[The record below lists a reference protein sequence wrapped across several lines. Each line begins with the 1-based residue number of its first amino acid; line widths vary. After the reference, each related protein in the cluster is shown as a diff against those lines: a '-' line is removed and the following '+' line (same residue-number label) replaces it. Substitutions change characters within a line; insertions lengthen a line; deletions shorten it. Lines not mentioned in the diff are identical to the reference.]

1 MRPDGR
7 LLGCKASAIPIT
19 AVNTTLLALVV
30 YALPMLIVLAVY
42 GRRRRRR
49 HADASMRLQTAAETG
64 LVEPPSLHPV
74 INASQCIGSGVCV
87 SACPEKALG
96 IIDGKAVLAEP
107 SKCIGHGACMASC
120 PVDAISL
127 VYGTERRGI
136 DIPEVNPQFE
146 SNVRG
151 IFVAGELGGMGLIRK
166 AAEQGKQAIKTI
178 ASRPRNASQYDV
190 LIVGAGPAGISA
202 GLAAIEQGLTYRLIE
217 QEAGLGGSVFHYPR
231 NKVAMT
237 APVDLPLVGKMK
249 FVEVTKER
257 LLAFWQ
263 DIVVRTR
270 LKISSSER
278 LEAVERQDGVF
289 QVRTTKGKYQVSN
302 VLLAIGRRGSPRKLE
317 VPGEDQAK
325 VTYRLA
331 DAEQYSS
338 RDVMV
343 VGGGDSAIEAA
354 LALTEAGA
362 RTTLCYRGA
371 AFNRIKPANRQRL
384 EAAARDKRLSVL
396 LGTEIRSIES
406 DSVQIVRGDRE
417 STLRNDA
424 VIVCVGGVLPTE
436 LLKSMGINFDTKY
449 GTA

>member
-1 MRPDGR
+1 M
-7 LLGCKASAIPIT
+7 
-19 AVNTTLLALVV
+19 NTTLLALIV
-30 YALPMLIVLAVY
+30 YALPMLMVLAVY
-42 GRRRRRR
+42 GWRRRRR
-49 HADASMRLQTAAETG
+49 HAESSMRLQSAAASG
-64 LVEPPSLHPV
+64 LIEPPSLHPV

-107 SKCIGHGACMASC
+107 TKCIGHGACMASC
-120 PVDAISL
+120 PVDAIKL

-136 DIPEVNPQFE
+136 DIPDVNPEFE

-151 IFVAGELGGMGLIRK
+151 IFIAGELGGMGLIRK
-166 AAEQGKQAIKTI
+166 AAEQGRQAIKTI
-178 ASRPRNASQYDV
+178 AGRPRKAAQYDV
-190 LIVGAGPAGISA
+190 LIVGAGPAGICA
-202 GLAAIEQGLTYRLIE
+202 GLAAIEQKLTYRLIE

-263 DIVVRTR
+263 DIVGRTR
-270 LKISSSER
+270 LKISGSER
-278 LEAVERQDGVF
+278 LEAVESQGDAF
-289 QVRTTKGKYQVSN
+289 QVRTTKGSYRASN
-302 VLLAIGRRGSPRKLE
+302 VLLAIGRRGSPRKLD
-317 VPGEDQAK
+317 VPGEEQSK

-331 DAEQYSS
+331 DAEQYEG
-338 RDVMV
+338 RDVLV

-354 LALTEAGA
+354 LALAEAGA

-371 AFNRIKPANRQRL
+371 AFNRIKVANRQRL
-384 EAAARDKRLSVL
+384 ETAVQDKRLSAL
-396 LGTEIRSIES
+396 LGTEVKSIES
-406 DSVQIVRGDRE
+406 DSVQVVCGDRE
-417 STLRNDA
+417 KRLRNDA

-436 LLKSMGINFDTKY
+436 LLKSMGIRFETRY